1 MGLFK
6 HRYTKSND
14 TMNNGAMLITLA
26 DPKSG
31 PAEQFRDDPDQHYFM
46 SVDRP
51 LKTVAFTSSG
61 IGREVHGNGQ
71 RGNCLGPRRQAGP
84 LIVDFTRHLGP
95 TKRG

>member
-6 HRYTKSND
+6 HRYTESTD
-14 TMNNGAMLITLA
+14 TMDNGAMLITLA

-31 PAEQFRDDPDQHYFM
+31 PAEQFRTIRTNIHFM

-61 IGREVHGNGQ
+61 SAMSCASRPRASRVASTTSFASLGN
-71 RGNCLGPRRQAGP
+71 
-84 LIVDFTRHLGP
+84 FTVGSP
-95 TKRG
+95 KK